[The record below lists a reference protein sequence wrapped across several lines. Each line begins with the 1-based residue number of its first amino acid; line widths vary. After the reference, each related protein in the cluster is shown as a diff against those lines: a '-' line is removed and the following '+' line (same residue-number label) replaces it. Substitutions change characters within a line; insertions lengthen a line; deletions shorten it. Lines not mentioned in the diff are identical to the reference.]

1 LPFAIVS
8 ALLPVWRLKLVCVM
22 SKIAAHIVTRSIE
35 FFPIALVGI
44 GLVATTLWAGSLMT
58 IAFEGA
64 WSILSAI

>member
-8 ALLPVWRLKLVCVM
+8 ALVPVWRLKLVCVM
-22 SKIAAHIVTRSIE
+22 KIVAHIATRSTE

-44 GLVATTLWAGSLMT
+44 GLVATTLWAGSLMA
-58 IAFEGA
+58 IALEGA